1 MKNIWFFYV
10 FLLHFQIYFCGLV
23 HFLLIDWCLTPTL
36 AVIQLYRGVSKFLL
50 LTWTLHFL
58 EVMYRYRLINV

>member
-23 HFLLIDWCLTPTL
+23 VHFLLIDWCLTPTL
-36 AVIQLYRGVSKFLL
+36 AVIQLYRGMSKFLL
-50 LTWTLHFL
+50 LTWTLHIF
-58 EVMYRYRLINV
+58 